1 MDKGRGTRLFK
12 LRKNKKLTQ
21 SELYDELQKKIAKKE
36 GTTVFA
42 TENGKQAICKI
53 ESGDSLSLRNALA
66 YAEFFNVSLDY
77 IYRGTESYKPEYN
90 IIKNTLGLSDDAI
103 HKLEEL
109 NNKSNNNIIYV
120 LNELLDPSRV
130 DYFIEL
136 LQAFFDYRYVGYEPN
151 DVEYLSLFKINEI
164 AKKIAYEFKD
174 IGCRPWK

>member
-1 MDKGRGTRLFK
+1 MDKERGTRLFK
-12 LRKNKKLTQ
+12 LRKKKKLTQ
-21 SELYDELQKKIAKKE
+21 SELYDELQKIIAKNE

-66 YAEFFNVSLDY
+66 YADFFNVSLDY
-77 IYRGTESYKPEYN
+77 IYRGTESYKPEYD
-90 IIKNTLGLSDDAI
+90 IVKNTLGLSDDAI

-120 LNELLDPSRV
+120 LNELLDPSRA